1 MGIDLYLRSR
11 EAFESP
17 NEQAEIPAAILRER
31 LSSVMEPARGYA
43 LGGARSRQ
51 DAMSRLTKHNMVL
64 GVFLIAATLGS
75 THLALATE
83 QPATQSPA
91 AGGLDGGPL
100 RIMPLGDS
108 ITVGFTDNPSWTHPF
123 EFGYRSGL
131 YRRLKEAE
139 YDFVFVG
146 SSKEP
151 FTNPR
156 RFADPTHGGT
166 VSPTLDLRT
175 LNQNGHHG
183 HGGFGIDGIQKFA
196 PEWIKKERPDLI
208 LLLIGINKMSL
219 DSPRQLEA
227 LVRTI
232 FSADEDV
239 ALIVAQITPS
249 NTFNQHILDYNTFI
263 RETLVP
269 KYAAEGYTI
278 STVDLYAHFL
288 TDPQDPRSVDA
299 TRLSNGR
306 NHPANPLYDKMAE
319 SWFEGIELLL
329 EQKQP

>member
-1 MGIDLYLRSR
+1 
-11 EAFESP
+11 
-17 NEQAEIPAAILRER
+17 
-31 LSSVMEPARGYA
+31 
-43 LGGARSRQ
+43 
-51 DAMSRLTKHNMVL
+51 MVP

-91 AGGLDGGPL
+91 TGGLHGGPL

-108 ITVGFTDNPSWTHPF
+108 ITVGFTDNPRWTHPF

-131 YRRLKEAE
+131 YRRLKEAG

-175 LNQNGHHG
+175 LNQNGRHG

-196 PEWIKKERPDLI
+196 PEWIKKEQPDLI
-208 LLLIGINKMSL
+208 LLLIDINKMSPSARL
-219 DSPRQLEA
+219 
-227 LVRTI
+227 TCTHI
-232 FSADEDV
+232 FSPIPRIRVPLMPRDCPTGV
-239 ALIVAQITPS
+239 ITQPTRCMTRWQS
-249 NTFNQHILDYNTFI
+249 VGSRGLNCFESRRNPD
-263 RETLVP
+263 
-269 KYAAEGYTI
+269 
-278 STVDLYAHFL
+278 
-288 TDPQDPRSVDA
+288 DPA
-299 TRLSNGR
+299 
-306 NHPANPLYDKMAE
+306 
-319 SWFEGIELLL
+319 
-329 EQKQP
+329 